1 MRFAIKLMGFT
12 LATAALGT
20 ITLPAGTS
28 YAASGE
34 EVIKARVNFM
44 EDDLGGQ
51 WKVLAAFAKS
61 GKGSLADV
69 EESAKEMAKLAK
81 KIPEHFPKDTGRG
94 KYPDK
99 MTRALPAIWTNWDG
113 FQKDV
118 QALADRSEKL
128 AELAKKGDRESVVT
142 IIGKSGRYSQT
153 QLGCAE
159 CHKNFRGERVK

>member
-1 MRFAIKLMGFT
+1 MHFAVKLMGIALVT
-12 LATAALGT
+12 AVSSLILA
-20 ITLPAGTS
+20 PAQTS

-34 EVIKARVNFM
+34 EIIKARVNFM
-44 EDDLGGQ
+44 EDDIGAH
-51 WKVLAAFAKS
+51 WKVLAAYAKS

-69 EESAKEMAKLAK
+69 EESAMELAKLAK

-113 FQKDV
+113 FQKDA

-128 AELAKKGDRESVVT
+128 AELAKKGDQEKVVAV
-142 IIGKSGRYSQT
+142 IGKSGSYSRT
-153 QLGCAE
+153 QVGCAE

>member
-1 MRFAIKLMGFT
+1 MHFAVKLMGIALVT
-12 LATAALGT
+12 AVSSLILAPTQ
-20 ITLPAGTS
+20 TS

-44 EDDLGGQ
+44 EDDIGAH
-51 WKVLAAFAKS
+51 WKVLAAYAKS

-69 EESAKEMAKLAK
+69 EKSAMELAKLAK

-99 MTRALPAIWTNWDG
+99 MTRALPVIWTNWDG

-118 QALADRSEKL
+118 QAFADRSEKL
-128 AELAKKGDRESVVT
+128 AELAKKGDQEAVVK
-142 IIGKSGRYSQT
+142 IIGKSGSYSRT
-153 QLGCAE
+153 QVGCAE